1 MWVGVDRPESDLSG
15 LEIVLTAP
23 PNETIGTITQP
34 VPLTGPGVGVL
45 PQADGLP
52 FSVAGDWAM
61 TVNAVTANGVFNSDP
76 QFFTI
81 RNTDGSVPTTVL
93 TVPPVVTV
101 TIAPEPTTG

>member
-1 MWVGVDRPESDLSG
+1 
-15 LEIVLTAP
+15 
-23 PNETIGTITQP
+23 
-34 VPLTGPGVGVL
+34 
-45 PQADGLP
+45 
-52 FSVAGDWAM
+52 M